1 MLFIHP
7 LFRNLIQSCF
17 DGLLMTK
24 HVLHGL
30 TAGFLR
36 TVIWVS
42 PCFGYPHT
50 QIPSEMG
57 IPGRDTQNTDK
68 RLEEARSF
76 CRLSP
81 LFNTDVFVIDFG
93 VMSGNIIE
101 SKVILDIKSGFFMP
115 LIDCQPPFFIMN
127 CTIANGTAGFKTNAR
142 DAAIVSVQVEA
153 SPNNS

>member
-36 TVIWVS
+36 CHSDLGIPEFWVS
-42 PCFGYPHT
+42 PR
-50 QIPSEMG
+50 G
-57 IPGRDTQNTDK
+57 IPLPKSLVKWVSLNTDK

-101 SKVILDIKSGFFMP
+101 SKVILDI
-115 LIDCQPPFFIMN
+115 
-127 CTIANGTAGFKTNAR
+127 
-142 DAAIVSVQVEA
+142 
-153 SPNNS
+153 